1 MTSEVS
7 NEELLEISKDEMPS
21 GKISVSLREPT
32 FKDRVE
38 ANKRV
43 PDDSNMGYSIPQ
55 LMVSMCMKK
64 VNNKEVGFK
73 PQDPVSN
80 IRPFPTRDQQFI
92 ISVFSGAFYLD
103 DDLVEDVQSLADELR
118 NQDAREAYTIPS
130 DRTPT
135 GNLSV
140 TFRVPSTG
148 DQIDL
153 DRRYPGHNQQ
163 VGYAFEEFLF
173 ANLITSVNGEQL
185 GKNDGLSEM
194 FKWKNIDAEYCLA
207 VFIQMNFLDQETRRK
222 ANDIG
227 KKWRTRERSSAKTSK
242 SQEDTTDTQK

>member
-1 MTSEVS
+1 MTS
-7 NEELLEISKDEMPS
+7 NEELLDIPKEEMPS
-21 GKISVSLREPT
+21 KTASVALREPT

-43 PDDSNMGYSIPQ
+43 PDDSNAGYSIPQ

-64 VNNKEVGFK
+64 VNGKPVGFK
-73 PQDPVSN
+73 AQDPVAN
-80 IRPFPTRDQQFI
+80 IRPFRTQDQQFI

-103 DDLVEDVQSLADELR
+103 DELVEDVKSLADELR
-118 NQDAREAYTIPS
+118 NQDVKETYTIPS

-135 GNLSV
+135 GTVSV
-140 TFRVPSTG
+140 TFRVPTTG

-163 VGYAFEEFLF
+163 VGYTFEEFFF
-173 ANLITSVNGEQL
+173 ANLITHINGEEL
-185 GKNDGLSEM
+185 KNQDGLSAM
-194 FKWKNIDAEYCLA
+194 FEWSNIDAEYCLA
-207 VFIQMNFLDQETRRK
+207 VFIQMNFIDREMREK
-222 ANDIG
+222 ANELG
-227 KKWRTRERSSAKTSK
+227 KKWRRRERSKPSNSK